1 MIFRL
6 QQRQVLARGIQL
18 LAILLLTACAA
29 NQFRVMVQPKPVI
42 TDELSV
48 VPSLDEISSAA
59 DSLPESTEGVLQAT
73 PKPKPKRYVVYGD
86 TYEVMEESLGYVEV
100 GIASWYGKKFH
111 GRLTANGEVYDM
123 YELTAA
129 HKALPLP
136 SLVRVTNLENG
147 AKVIVRVNDRG
158 PFHDDRLIDLSYQA
172 AVKLGFSNK
181 GTVPVVVE
189 ALDELNYPD
198 RVASDKPDKAITRL
212 YLQIGVF
219 ERVGGASRLRDR
231 VASLLEREGLD
242 VTVQVLQSENDQI
255 ALNKVWIGPIQSAA
269 DESGINS
276 ILVELQLGQP
286 IRVETH

>member
-111 GRLTANGEVYDM
+111 GRLTANGEV
-123 YELTAA
+123 
-129 HKALPLP
+129 
-136 SLVRVTNLENG
+136 
-147 AKVIVRVNDRG
+147 
-158 PFHDDRLIDLSYQA
+158 
-172 AVKLGFSNK
+172 
-181 GTVPVVVE
+181 
-189 ALDELNYPD
+189 
-198 RVASDKPDKAITRL
+198 
-212 YLQIGVF
+212 
-219 ERVGGASRLRDR
+219 
-231 VASLLEREGLD
+231 
-242 VTVQVLQSENDQI
+242 
-255 ALNKVWIGPIQSAA
+255 
-269 DESGINS
+269 
-276 ILVELQLGQP
+276 
-286 IRVETH
+286 